1 MGRKIAD
8 ENGGGTF
15 APSAMLREK
24 DAMLKGMLAG
34 VREVK
39 TQYGLRPVYSF
50 KVLDASCK
58 FTQNKTE
65 VQPNEGDL
73 VDVMAPT
80 RLARQLSHVNV
91 GETVTI
97 AYQGTKKVGKGMPAH
112 IFDVTVE
119 E

>member
-1 MGRKIAD
+1 MGRVIAD

-15 APSAMLREK
+15 APNAMLREK
-24 DAMLKGMLAG
+24 DAMLKGVLQG

-39 TQYGLRPVYSF
+39 TKFGLRPVYSL
-50 KVLDASCK
+50 KVLAASCK
-58 FTQNKTE
+58 FTQNKEE
-65 VQPNEGDL
+65 VLPAEGDL

-80 RLARQLSHVNV
+80 RLARQLSHVKN

-97 AYQGTKKVGKGMPAH
+97 LYQGTKKVGQGQPAH
-112 IFDVTVE
+112 IFNVTVE

>member
-1 MGRKIAD
+1 MGRVIAD

-15 APSAMLREK
+15 APTAMLREK
-24 DAMLKGMLAG
+24 DAMLKGVLNG

-39 TQYGLRPVYSF
+39 TQFGLRPVYSF
-50 KVLDASCK
+50 KVLDASCR
-58 FTQNKTE
+58 FTSNKQE
-65 VQPNEGDL
+65 VQPVEGDL

-97 AYQGTKKVGKGMPAH
+97 AYQGTKKVGRGQPAH
-112 IFDVTVE
+112 IFSVE
-119 E
+119 VA